1 MKIKKY
7 QKELILYIII
17 FLFLM
22 SISYLMP
29 LTHDDAVYSVRRDY
43 LWGLRKYNGRYIA
56 NLLTIPLCS
65 NLVLR
70 MTYKSVMILGI
81 VLMIRKLFSIKSLA
95 VNLILIL
102 LILVPGKPIYA
113 DTYTWTAAFGGY
125 VPPVLLL
132 LISIVLLNKISNNP
146 SKKYNS
152 LMITVLFVVNILMQ
166 LFAENS
172 SVVHLFIYG
181 CIVIYSLYKKKN
193 VPELWIASMGLL
205 IGSIIMFCG
214 PMVLKT
220 ADLSDDAYFGIAFLH
235 PTTLI
240 KFVIGNLYTIIYKF
254 SECWILWL
262 MISIPL
268 IILQSQKSQGIS
280 IREKLYIVILIA
292 WPVWG
297 LGTNL
302 MFEDWII
309 PNSLL
314 RNTILMFLG
323 MVYIVT
329 VGIVLYNLFGS
340 TKELHL
346 FVLGIISLIPLL
358 FVSPIGGRTFYLTY
372 VIWTCATVCL
382 NDKLNLKGGLL
393 EKNSVIIASFLGMVM
408 LSLVMQ
414 FCNIHYGVIVRDQ
427 YVQEQ
432 ISKGNYNII
441 VPYLPDNGWAIPDGS
456 GSFEM
461 HYNNSEESAHDIK
474 VELVDWNTWYNQRK
488 ND

>member
-1 MKIKKY
+1 
-7 QKELILYIII
+7 
-17 FLFLM
+17 
-22 SISYLMP
+22 MP
-29 LTHDDAVYSVRRDY
+29 LTHDDAVYSVSRDY
-43 LWGLRKYNGRYIA
+43 LWCLKKYNGRYIA

-65 NLVLR
+65 NVLLR
-70 MTYKSVMILGI
+70 MIYKSVIILGI
-81 VLMIRKLFSIKSLA
+81 VLLIRTLFSINSFA
-95 VNLILIL
+95 VNLVLIL

-132 LISIVLLNKISNNP
+132 LISMILLNKIMNS
-146 SKKYNS
+146 SSEKYNM
-152 LMITVLFVVNILMQ
+152 LMVAALFFVNLLMQ

-181 CIVIYSLYKKKN
+181 CIVIYYSLHKKEKN
-193 VPELWIASMGLL
+193 VPGLWVASIGLL

-214 PMVLKT
+214 PVVLKT
-220 ADLSDDAYFGIAFLH
+220 ADLSDDAYYGVAFLH

-240 KFVIGNLYTIIYKF
+240 KFVIGNLYTVIYKF

-262 MISIPL
+262 LISIPL
-268 IILQSQKSQGIS
+268 LILQNQKVQSIS
-280 IREKLYIVILIA
+280 VKEKLGTVILIA
-292 WPVWG
+292 WPIWG

-309 PNSLL
+309 PSSLS
-314 RNTILMFLG
+314 RNIIMIFLG
-323 MVYIVT
+323 MGYIIT
-329 VGIVLYNLFGS
+329 VGIILYNLFGWRIES
-340 TKELHL
+340 YL
-346 FVLGIISLIPLL
+346 FALGIISLIPLL

-372 VIWTCATVCL
+372 VIWTCLAVCL

-393 EKNSVIIASFLGMVM
+393 EKNSVIITSFLGMIM

-432 ISKGNYNII
+432 ISKGNYNIT
-441 VPYLPDNGWAIPDGS
+441 VPYLPDNGWAVPDGS
-456 GSFEM
+456 DSFEM
-461 HYNNSEESAHDIK
+461 HYNNSNDDNHDIR
-474 VELVDWNTWYNQRK
+474 VELVDWKTWNNQRET
-488 ND
+488 N

>member
-1 MKIKKY
+1 MKWKEYK
-7 QKELILYIII
+7 KELALYFII
-17 FLFLM
+17 FVLLM
-22 SISYLMP
+22 LISYLMP
-29 LTHDDAVYSVRRDY
+29 LTHDDAVYSVSRDY
-43 LWGLRKYNGRYIA
+43 LWCLKKYNGRYIA

-65 NLVLR
+65 NVLLR
-70 MTYKSVMILGI
+70 MIYKSVIILGI

-95 VNLILIL
+95 VNFVLVL

-132 LISIVLLNKISNNP
+132 LISMFLLNKILNEP
-146 SKKYNS
+146 SEKYNK
-152 LMITVLFVVNILMQ
+152 LMIACLFLINILMQ

-181 CIVIYSLYKKKN
+181 CIVIYYSLYKKKN
-193 VPELWIASMGLL
+193 VSGLWIASIGLF

-220 ADLSDDAYFGIAFLH
+220 ADLSDDAYFGVAFLH

-240 KFVIGNLYTIIYKF
+240 KFVIGNLYTVIYKF

-262 MISIPL
+262 LISIPL

-280 IREKLYIVILIA
+280 IREKLYIVILIV
-292 WPVWG
+292 WPAWG

-309 PNSLL
+309 PNFLL
-314 RNTILMFLG
+314 RNIILMFLG
-323 MVYIVT
+323 VVYIVT
-329 VGIVLYNLFGS
+329 VGIVLYNLFES

-372 VIWTCATVCL
+372 VIWTCMAVCL
-382 NDKLNLKGGLL
+382 NDKLNLRGGLL
-393 EKNSVIIASFLGMVM
+393 EKNSVIITSFFGMIM

-432 ISKGNYNII
+432 ISKGNYNIT
-441 VPYLPDNGWAIPDGS
+441 VPYLPDNGWAIPDDS
-456 GSFEM
+456 DTFEK
-461 HYNNSEESAHDIK
+461 HYNNAKESNDLK
-474 VELVDWNTWYNQRK
+474 VELIDWKSWNSYR
-488 ND
+488 

>member
-1 MKIKKY
+1 MKTKKY

-17 FLFLM
+17 FVFLM
-22 SISYLMP
+22 CISYLMP

-43 LWGLRKYNGRYIA
+43 LWCLRKYNGRYIA

-65 NLVLR
+65 NVVLR

-95 VNLILIL
+95 VNFILIL
-102 LILVPGKPIYA
+102 LILVPGKPVYA

-132 LISIVLLNKISNNP
+132 LISMILLNKIMNNP
-146 SKKYNS
+146 SEKHNRS
-152 LMITVLFVVNILMQ
+152 MIAVLFFVNILMQ

-193 VPELWIASMGLL
+193 VPGLWIASMGLL

-220 ADLSDDAYFGIAFLH
+220 ADLSDDAYFGVAFLH

-240 KFVIGNLYTIIYKF
+240 KFVIGNLYTVIYKF

-262 MISIPL
+262 LISIPL
-268 IILQSQKSQGIS
+268 IILQSQKSQDTS
-280 IREKLYIVILIA
+280 VREKLYIVVLIA

-297 LGTNL
+297 LGTNF

-309 PNSLL
+309 PSFFL
-314 RNTILMFLG
+314 RNIIMIILG
-323 MVYIVT
+323 MGYIIT
-329 VGIVLYNLFGS
+329 VGIILYNLFGCRLES
-340 TKELHL
+340 HL
-346 FVLGIISLIPLL
+346 FVLGIISLIPLQ

-372 VIWTCATVCL
+372 VIWTCLAVCL
-382 NDKLNLKGGLL
+382 NNKLNLKGGLL